1 MEEIYEKMIQGLLK
15 KGFGYV
21 DNWLSLD
28 ESKGLRDELLQ
39 RFNDDTFKT
48 AAIGNRFN
56 EIKETS
62 IRNDKILWLDKNSS
76 NLFEQRFFSL
86 IADFS
91 AYLNRTCY
99 AGISTYEFHYTV
111 YESGAFYKRHS
122 DQFNND
128 DCRKFS
134 FVLYLNENRQ
144 KEDGGELMIYAD
156 ETTTII
162 PHFGRVVFFSSELEH
177 EVLLNHA
184 QRLSITGWLRTAKAF

>member
-28 ESKGLRDELLQ
+28 ESKGLRDELLK
-39 RFNDDTFKT
+39 RFNNDAFKT
-48 AAIGNRFN
+48 AAIGNKFN

-76 NLFEQRFFSL
+76 NLFEQRFFLL
-86 IADFS
+86 IDDFA

-156 ETTTII
+156 ETTTIT